1 MNDTITQIE
10 HPVNGKTVLLVDDD
24 KFLLDMYIMKFVK
37 EGYIAHGCLS
47 VSDALKTLHSGLTPD
62 AVVFDLTMPEYD
74 GFYLLKTIHE
84 ENLAPHAVLIALS
97 NQMEDA
103 DRTRAKEL
111 GADDFIVKA
120 TKIPSE
126 VVNIVTELIQKYHK
140 A

>member
-1 MNDTITQIE
+1 MNDSITKIE

-47 VSDALKTLHSGLTPD
+47 VTEALKTLHGGLIPD

-84 ENLAPHAVLIALS
+84 ENLVPHAVLIALS

-126 VVNIVTELIQKYHK
+126 VVNIITESIQKYHK

>member
-1 MNDTITQIE
+1 MNDELKEIE
-10 HPVNGKTVLLVDDD
+10 RSVNGKTVLLVDDD
-24 KFLLDMYIMKFVK
+24 KFLLDLYIMKFLK
-37 EGYIAHGCLS
+37 EGYTVQGCLS
-47 VSDALKTLHSGLTPD
+47 VSDALKLLHGGLMPD

-84 ENLAPHAVLIALS
+84 ENLVPHAVLIALS

-126 VVNIVTELIQKYHK
+126 VVNIITESIQKYYK

>member
-1 MNDTITQIE
+1 MNDELKEIE
-10 HPVNGKTVLLVDDD
+10 HSVNGKTVLLVDDD
-24 KFLLDMYIMKFVK
+24 KFLLDLYIMKFLK
-37 EGYIAHGCLS
+37 EGYTVQGCLS
-47 VSDALKTLHSGLTPD
+47 VSDALKLLHGGLMPD

-84 ENLAPHAVLIALS
+84 ENLVPHAVLIALS

-126 VVNIVTELIQKYHK
+126 VVNIITESIQKYYK

>member
-84 ENLAPHAVLIALS
+84 ENLVPHAVLIALS

-126 VVNIVTELIQKYHK
+126 VVNIITELIQKYHK